1 MRLLRHRLD
10 YVLKLNKRVS
20 WHNVLLMFVCLSVFF
35 SVLLSSQCFV
45 FEMSIKLLTRW
56 IWADFFLVKALNFL
70 TPRNLLNA
78 HKTFS
83 PWKEKCTSLSP
94 VGWKKFRIWKDA
106 SSSFGWS
113 FRLRYEQNKMFM
125 PIHCLSPE
133 FSFALFSNEQY
144 FKKKRKRLQTCKWI
158 KRRCC
163 VAKNQKQRNLVDAR
177 FAWVERFS
185 NRLTICCH
193 QFVQLGVFCTVP
205 WNAKIQYEPRDV
217 ITIYMCVCLCVSVN
231 FRLDVIANRRHNYWN
246 DIYWIHVLNWFFFS
260 SLLFIWFFFKPVFFW
275 HGWTGDLA
283 IFVR

>member
-1 MRLLRHRLD
+1 MHTKHSLHE
-10 YVLKLNKRVS
+10 KK
-20 WHNVLLMFVCLSVFF
+20 NVLLSLPWDGRSSEYEKMHHQVSVEVSDSVMSKIKCLCRYIASYQNL
-35 SVLLSSQCFV
+35 VLL
-45 FEMSIKLLTRW
+45 
-56 IWADFFLVKALNFL
+56 FL
-70 TPRNLLNA
+70 
-78 HKTFS
+78 
-83 PWKEKCTSLSP
+83 
-94 VGWKKFRIWKDA
+94 
-106 SSSFGWS
+106 
-113 FRLRYEQNKMFM
+113 
-125 PIHCLSPE
+125 
-133 FSFALFSNEQY
+133 SNEQY

-260 SLLFIWFFFKPVFFW
+260 SLLFIWFFFKPVFFGTVEPVILRFSYDSAHHSQILSAMW
-275 HGWTGDLA
+275 LQFIWKHSNGTRYLNYSNGAFTISINQFGVTYRRLLCVIADW
-283 IFVR
+283 